1 MGLICFIA
9 LPNRGHD
16 ELNPRDLDE
25 PGPPEVTGN
34 RPLAEK
40 RGCPLPGLWHS
51 RGPFALAIGRSGRIH
66 PPGQS
71 IPLSLA
77 ITLLTV
83 AGNVGANLIAEQLQR
98 WRDQARPVTEPEVVT
113 WVQEQVATKDE
124 LRQAL
129 DQLLETFQAIPEGQ
143 NSLSE
148 DDKNWFSE
156 KLQREL
162 ARLGNL
168 PRFRATL

>member
-1 MGLICFIA
+1 M
-9 LPNRGHD
+9 
-16 ELNPRDLDE
+16 
-25 PGPPEVTGN
+25 
-34 RPLAEK
+34 
-40 RGCPLPGLWHS
+40 
-51 RGPFALAIGRSGRIH
+51 
-66 PPGQS
+66 
-71 IPLSLA
+71 
-77 ITLLTV
+77 
-83 AGNVGANLIAEQLQR
+83 
-98 WRDQARPVTEPEVVT
+98 
-113 WVQEQVATKDE
+113 TKDE

-129 DQLLETFQAIPEGQ
+129 DQLLETFQAIPQGQ